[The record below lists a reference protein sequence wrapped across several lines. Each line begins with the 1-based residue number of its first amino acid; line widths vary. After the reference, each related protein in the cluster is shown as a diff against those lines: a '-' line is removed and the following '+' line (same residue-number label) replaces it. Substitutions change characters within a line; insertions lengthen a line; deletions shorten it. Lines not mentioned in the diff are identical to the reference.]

1 MSLWVLWRPYF
12 SLQKTSLYVTATET
26 PDFYPPGGNCHGRI
40 APFYPQHCTDYN
52 MCKIVVTFKGATGP
66 GGSGSHQMTL
76 QIEGQQ
82 GGIIDKEMPV
92 DRSNIMMFN
101 PQTGKGDK
109 IGIKTLE
116 DNSRVRYFKSN
127 NEVVDV

>member
-1 MSLWVLWRPYF
+1 MNKFKKGDEVIVIAGKDKGRRGTIISVMKDGRVLVDNINMVKKA
-12 SLQKTSLYVTATET
+12 QKPNPNQGV
-26 PDFYPPGGNCHGRI
+26 
-40 APFYPQHCTDYN
+40 Q
-52 MCKIVVTFKGATGP
+52 GA
-66 GGSGSHQMTL
+66 
-76 QIEGQQ
+76 
-82 GGIIDKEMPV
+82 IIDKEMPV

-127 NEVVDV
+127 GEVVDV